1 MPWAYPPNSTW
12 LKLSI
17 RKQIGRPVWFFFW
30 LLLNNTS
37 KKWLSFCPLFL
48 FSKKSGLFFARSGSM
63 IFTRA
68 LGTPSARFRMGR
80 TSRWSDIAVVRH
92 CGGPT
97 SWWSDIALC
106 SHTGGH
112 ALWWPH
118 NTHNQPHH
126 HSKSVIMHNPGISR
140 KNDIPCQSTS
150 ASSTSVKKKD
160 RRGSLGGKWSA
171 YPPRPNI

>member
-1 MPWAYPPNSTW
+1 M
-12 LKLSI
+12 I
-17 RKQIGRPVWFFFW
+17 FFGFFW
-30 LLLNNTS
+30 TILRKNGYLFAPFS
-37 KKWLSFCPLFL
+37 SFL
-48 FSKKSGLFFARSGSM
+48 KKSGLFFARSGSM

-80 TSRWSDIAVVRH
+80 TSPWSDIAIVRH
-92 CGGPT
+92 CGGRT
-97 SWWSDIALC
+97 SQWPDIALC